1 MDTAQRRH
9 ALRAQA
15 TARAAIAELVGNGV
29 LMLPTTA
36 TVAPTR
42 DRTGA
47 AARRGRERTRQLLA
61 VATVGGLPA
70 VTVPLSTRRR
80 LPCGLALV
88 GPVGSDHALAD
99 LARRLAA
106 NAT

>member
-36 TVAPTR
+36 TVAPTQ